1 MNGKE
6 LYCQNH
12 PCPSWADEKEW
23 VKLLD
28 KVTLTP
34 EGGIS
39 FEKLS
44 MNEVKILDGFSFSVM
59 LEQRSIHKDERA
71 ALLKLQK
78 LEVFSGGRKKD
89 ALGGKAK
96 ILLKLIQESPNL
108 KNNEIARKAV
118 DVEPEIFK
126 EMKPESL
133 AEKISRLINK

>member
-1 MNGKE
+1 MNNKE

-23 VKLLD
+23 AKLLD

-44 MNEVKILDGFSFSVM
+44 MNEVKILDGFSFSAM
-59 LEQRSIHKDERA
+59 LEQRSIHKEERA
-71 ALLKLQK
+71 VLLKLQK
-78 LEVFSGGRKKD
+78 LEVFSNGRKKG
-89 ALGGKAK
+89 ALSEEGK
-96 ILLKLIQESPNL
+96 ILLKLIQENPSL

-118 DVEPEIFK
+118 DVEPELFK

-133 AEKISRLINK
+133 AEKISRLRNK